1 MSQSGNSSNTSRSL
15 ATSKHQIDLLDD
27 GNLLDDDDNDG
38 TKDNDDGMQDAE
50 WQQPTGVLHSP
61 SRNFHSGTATLI
73 NAGYYFQPQ
82 MILMNHYLMV
92 LPMQQGQQW
101 AGFSSEPSRMLVD
114 MSHAA
119 AAASLGH
126 LWHHIQPQFAGLGSK
141 PVKWIQKSAI
151 SWESTNMQW
160 CKWCYPTEK
169 Q

>member
-1 MSQSGNSSNTSRSL
+1 MLQLGNSSNTSRSS
-15 ATSKHQIDLLDD
+15 ATSKHRINHLDD
-27 GNLLDDDDNDG
+27 GDLSDDNDDGG
-38 TKDNDDGMQDAE
+38 TKDDNEEEGMQDAE
-50 WQQPTGVLHSP
+50 GHQPTASLHSP
-61 SRNFHSGTATLI
+61 SSNFHSGMATLI

-151 SWESTNMQW
+151 S
-160 CKWCYPTEK
+160 
-169 Q
+169 